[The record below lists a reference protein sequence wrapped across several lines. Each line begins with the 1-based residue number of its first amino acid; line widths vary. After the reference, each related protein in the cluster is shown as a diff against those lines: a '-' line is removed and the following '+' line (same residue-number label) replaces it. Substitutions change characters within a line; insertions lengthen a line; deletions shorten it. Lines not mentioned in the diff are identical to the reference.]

1 MMSDIRISIFDR
13 FPAEVFYRIFDHL
26 STREIFDIFYN
37 LCQRL
42 NAFVIGYN
50 RYKLDFSS
58 ISRSDFDFYISI
70 IRPRNIISLIL
81 SDDDQTPGQIGLFLS
96 LFNIEE
102 FRRVRSLSLLQIEER
117 NLIVFLQ
124 QVFIH
129 NLKSLIIRWRG
140 GLRFHGYASE
150 IHKLLSSIIS
160 QPNLRYLDLSLWIYE
175 IKNLSWS
182 NDCFLQYLCIDDCS
196 FSEYCIILDSSPHLK
211 TFLLRNGLMHD
222 IDRTFSSSSF
232 VRPSYYQLRSLSLDN
247 LRNIHMETLTSLLSV
262 TPSLVYLKLI
272 GSGHLRDDVF
282 DGTQWEN
289 FIENDLIFLEKF
301 QFFFTT
307 KGYGNQTADNV
318 LSLIIPFSLHFWK
331 EKKRWFVRSEFIKSL
346 SQIRLY
352 SIPICQSNFEYI
364 CESDIISRS
373 TLIAM
378 NDDVK
383 RVNGIR
389 TVSMNLQATTIEEE
403 VCFNNDQRF
412 FFLCCLSFRTIRI

>member
-1 MMSDIRISIFDR
+1 L
-13 FPAEVFYRIFDHL
+13 V
-26 STREIFDIFYN
+26 
-37 LCQRL
+37 
-42 NAFVIGYN
+42 
-50 RYKLDFSS
+50 
-58 ISRSDFDFYISI
+58 
-70 IRPRNIISLIL
+70 L
-81 SDDDQTPGQIGLFLS
+81 SDDDQTPGQIGLFLL

-117 NLIVFLQ
+117 HLIVFLQ

-129 NLKSLIIRWRG
+129 NLHSLTIQWRG

-150 IHKLLSSIIS
+150 IHKFLSSIIS

-175 IKNLSWS
+175 IKNLSWP
-182 NDCFLQYLCIDDCS
+182 NHCYLQYLCIDDCS

-211 TFLLRNGLMHD
+211 TFVLRNGLMHD

-232 VRPSYYQLRSLSLDN
+232 IRPLYYQLRSLSLDN
-247 LRNIHMETLTSLLSV
+247 LRNIRMKTLQSLLSV

-272 GSGHLRDDVF
+272 GSGRLRDDAF
-282 DGTQWEN
+282 DGTQWKN
-289 FIENDLIFLEKF
+289 FIENDLICLEKF

-307 KGYGNQTADNV
+307 QGHGDQAADNV

-378 NDDVK
+378 NDDIK
-383 RVNGIR
+383 RVNGVR
-389 TVSMNLQATTIEEE
+389 TISMNLSTATIEEE
-403 VCFNNDQRF
+403 VCFK
-412 FFLCCLSFRTIRI
+412 